1 MSKLKT
7 VVLPRLLLAGALYQF
22 IEIFLRIRL
31 HQMAPAWGSFGKSP
45 TFELMTLGAAVAQ
58 TFSLGV
64 LCFVLAFVSRAYY
77 AKDETLAAWM
87 NRFSWAADGYCIFY
101 ALNSLPSAWI
111 TARQFLDAG
120 SLIQTFAGAFTMLG
134 FVPVVATILILK
146 DLLAECLVLREETAH
161 TV

>member
-1 MSKLKT
+1 MSQLKT
-7 VVLPRLLLAGALYQF
+7 VLLPRLLLAGALYQL
-22 IEIFLRIRL
+22 IEIFMRVRL
-31 HQMAPAWGSFGKSP
+31 HQMAPDWAPLSHSTAFD
-45 TFELMTLGAAVAQ
+45 LATLGAAIAQ

-64 LCFVLAFVSRAYY
+64 LCFILAFVSKAYY

-87 NRFSWAADGYCIFY
+87 NRFSWAANGYCIFY
-101 ALNSLPSAWI
+101 ALNSLTAAWL
-111 TARQFLDAG
+111 TASQFLGAG

-146 DLLAECLVLREETAH
+146 DLLKECLVLRDETAH